1 MEFTDNRQRKT
12 LRILKDSRVKLAT
25 VSGILTTKIN
35 LIEWVDNNI
44 PEIELI
50 TTKSYQM
57 FPCLR
62 IL

>member
-35 LIEWVDNNI
+35 LIE
-44 PEIELI
+44 
-50 TTKSYQM
+50 
-57 FPCLR
+57 
-62 IL
+62 